1 MESLTKI
8 GERLRTFL
16 ETERMR
22 PNTLARQSGNSSTQ
36 IYNIL
41 NGRKYGTDK
50 LVQILD
56 ALPTLN
62 MVWLISGEGSMY
74 VNKFD
79 SGNADS
85 IDASAASVQEKIQS
99 LEKEVENM
107 QSMIKLQDLTIQA
120 FKKSSE
126 LAETSLLDLKRI
138 ANFYKEKS
146 ENFVS
151 SKSA

>member
-1 MESLTKI
+1 METLANI

-16 ETERMR
+16 EAERMR

-50 LVQILD
+50 LVQILT

-62 MVWLISGEGSMY
+62 MVWLVSGEGAMY
-74 VNKFD
+74 NNKPE
-79 SGNADS
+79 SGNTALANES
-85 IDASAASVQEKIQS
+85 SSAQEKILS
-99 LEKEVENM
+99 LEKEIENM
-107 QSMIKLQDLTIQA
+107 KSMIKLQDLTIQA

-146 ENFVS
+146 EHFVAP
-151 SKSA
+151 KTA